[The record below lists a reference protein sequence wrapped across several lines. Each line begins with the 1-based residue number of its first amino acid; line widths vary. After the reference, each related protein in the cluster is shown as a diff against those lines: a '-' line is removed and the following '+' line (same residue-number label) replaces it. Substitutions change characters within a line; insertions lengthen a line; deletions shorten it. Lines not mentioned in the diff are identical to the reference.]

1 DDQVLQAAGDEEFAV
16 AQEAE
21 VAGAQETA
29 VPAVDPGAEGL
40 AGGQGVAPV
49 APGDARAADA
59 DLADLA
65 VGQFVEGVGVGDDH
79 GHAGTGTARADG
91 RRVGRAG
98 VRAAVVGPQQGGRG
112 AGPAGGDHE
121 GGLGQP
127 VARGERLGADPGRC
141 EGVGEAA
148 QGGRPD
154 RFGAVEGDPP
164 AAEVQVVGEGGRG
177 VLQGEFVGEVG
188 GAAG

>member
-1 DDQVLQAAGDEEFAV
+1 
-16 AQEAE
+16 
-21 VAGAQETA
+21 
-29 VPAVDPGAEGL
+29 
-40 AGGQGVAPV
+40 
-49 APGDARAADA
+49 
-59 DLADLA
+59 
-65 VGQFVEGVGVGDDH
+65 
-79 GHAGTGTARADG
+79 DG

-98 VRAAVVGPQQGGRG
+98 VRAAVVGPPQGGRG

-127 VARGERLGADPGRC
+127 VARGERLGAEPGRC

-164 AAEVQVVGEGGRG
+164 AAEVQFVGEGGRG

-188 GAAG
+188 AALVVGRWRLTASKQRRGCWRKSSGEKRVLVPPVYTVLSTGPMRPMSW